1 MSSSI
6 NRVTLV
12 GRVGVQP
19 EARTSKGGRLYTRLN
34 IATNSPK
41 LKLEDGTEKP
51 SQTEWHYVVAWG
63 GLAENCITY
72 LQKGS
77 LVYIEGYLSSFAND
91 KAPEGPRY
99 TTITA
104 RDVQFL
110 ARPLRENQAESA

>member
-12 GRVGVQP
+12 GRVGTKP
-19 EARTSKGGRLYTRLN
+19 EVKTSKGGRIYTRIN

-41 LKLEDGTEKP
+41 YKTEDGIEKP
-51 SQTEWHYVVAWG
+51 AQAEWHYVVAWG
-63 GLAENCITY
+63 PLAENCITY
-72 LQKGS
+72 LEKGS
-77 LVYIEGYLSSFAND
+77 LVYIEGYLSSFKNN

-110 ARPLRENQAESA
+110 ARPFRENQAQTA